1 MNAIKK
7 PKWHKE
13 YYELKMAYLSASRY
27 TVERSTPL
35 KQDCIEMVTLRPVTA
50 VGHPA
55 GKIYSMLAKD
65 YASAQM

>member
-1 MNAIKK
+1 
-7 PKWHKE
+7 
-13 YYELKMAYLSASRY
+13 MAYLSASRY